1 MVAGQAGG
9 LEVGL
14 AMSALG
20 QKRTSGHVQSM
31 SVLPPKADI
40 NGRISGPLR
49 QRLPALH
56 VRVRAFTLG
65 VRGLTHHIF
74 RQTPLGVT
82 AALIE
87 TWNMDDVKSGQR
99 INCNGVH
106 GTVIGKRSTRNQY
119 FVLAKMDN
127 GFTLKLKADTLLA
140 ELPETAA
147 SAQLI
152 DPAKQL
158 ASVD

>member
-1 MVAGQAGG
+1 
-9 LEVGL
+9 
-14 AMSALG
+14 
-20 QKRTSGHVQSM
+20 
-31 SVLPPKADI
+31 
-40 NGRISGPLR
+40 
-49 QRLPALH
+49 
-56 VRVRAFTLG
+56 
-65 VRGLTHHIF
+65 
-74 RQTPLGVT
+74 
-82 AALIE
+82 
-87 TWNMDDVKSGQR
+87 MDKLKNGQR

-106 GTVIGKRSTRNQY
+106 GTIIGKRSTRNQR

-140 ELPETAA
+140 ELAETAA